1 MTLKKGNLMRNKRS
15 TFQRKGGIKGN
26 SLNAAVF
33 GRRNLNGT
41 FGPNGRARY
50 LADPKRKRSDSEKL
64 TMALAIQKRD
74 RRGRKQAF
82 GAWA

>member
-26 SLNAAVF
+26 SLNAASM

-41 FGPNGRARY
+41 FGPGGRARY
-50 LADPKRKRSDSEKL
+50 LADPKRKRSDGERH
-64 TMALAIQKRD
+64 TMLLAMNKRK
-74 RRGRKQAF
+74 RRGRVQAF

>member
-26 SLNAAVF
+26 SLNAANF

-50 LADPKRKRSDSEKL
+50 LADPKRKRTEGEIA
-64 TMALAIQKRD
+64 TMEAAVQKRD
-74 RRGRKQAF
+74 RRGRSQAI